1 MAPSVKSK
9 DLVVPYVH
17 VAPAPE
23 ADSSAVISQSMP
35 MAAMFMKSIT
45 IIESFVSFEILFF
58 ILLTVVSNQIRMA
71 VVSLGVCYMELV
83 VPGATSGAGYKKK
96 GAEQIA
102 ESISSTIAA
111 AVETATKK

>member
-35 MAAMFMKSIT
+35 MAAMFMKWVL
-45 IIESFVSFEILFF
+45 IINVWKDK
-58 ILLTVVSNQIRMA
+58 N
-71 VVSLGVCYMELV
+71 
-83 VPGATSGAGYKKK
+83 
-96 GAEQIA
+96 
-102 ESISSTIAA
+102 
-111 AVETATKK
+111 